1 MAAGLKEMS
10 AEFTKLMSMGKEKG
24 VRYYNKNHERIG
36 K

>member
-1 MAAGLKEMS
+1 MTTGHKEIG
-10 AEFTKLMSMGKEKG
+10 AEFTKLMSMGEEKG